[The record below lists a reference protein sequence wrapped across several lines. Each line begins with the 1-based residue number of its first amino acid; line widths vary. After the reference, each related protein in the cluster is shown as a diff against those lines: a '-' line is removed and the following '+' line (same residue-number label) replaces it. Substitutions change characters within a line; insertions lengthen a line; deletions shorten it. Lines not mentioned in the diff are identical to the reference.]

1 MGQAAPINP
10 SHSCGHDGLAQEW
23 AHDPNHVYEKQL
35 QGFVFVVE
43 NIGRRNRFSTGVER
57 EASLELL
64 VDILQEK
71 QHTVG

>member
-1 MGQAAPINP
+1 MGRAAPINP

-43 NIGRRNRFSTGVER
+43 NIGRRNRFSTGVE
-57 EASLELL
+57 
-64 VDILQEK
+64 
-71 QHTVG
+71 

>member
-1 MGQAAPINP
+1 M
-10 SHSCGHDGLAQEW
+10 
-23 AHDPNHVYEKQL
+23 QL

-43 NIGRRNRFSTGVER
+43 NMGRRSRFSTGVEQ

-71 QHTVG
+71 QHTGG